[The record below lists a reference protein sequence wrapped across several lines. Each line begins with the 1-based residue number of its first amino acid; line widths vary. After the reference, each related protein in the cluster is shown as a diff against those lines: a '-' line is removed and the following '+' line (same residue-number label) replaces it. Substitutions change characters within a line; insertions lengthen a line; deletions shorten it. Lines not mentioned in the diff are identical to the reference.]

1 VVRLG
6 IDIGSRQV
14 KFALDAGSGDGTLR
28 RFSLPTFQLYHDHS
42 RPLKDGTYALDFSS
56 LDLPGLDQVAA
67 TGYGRNNVRLA
78 GALVVSEIE
87 AHAQGAKDVAA
98 GEFCLL
104 DLGGQDT
111 KAVRVRD
118 GQVEDFVVNDKCAA
132 GSGRYLENMA
142 QVMGVDLEVLFRY
155 HLDPADLSTTCAVY
169 AESEIVGKVADGVSV
184 ARLCAGVNHSVFL
197 RLRPMLERWPLRQL
211 VFVGGGAKN
220 QALVYYL
227 QEAGFDVTVP
237 LHPEYNGA
245 HGCLAL
251 LAKER
256 KS

>member
-1 VVRLG
+1 MHRLG

-14 KFALDAGSGDGTLR
+14 KFALDAGDGAVR

-42 RPLKDGTYALDFSS
+42 RCLKDGTYALDFSS
-56 LDLPGLDQVAA
+56 LNLPALDQVAA
-67 TGYGRNNVRLA
+67 TGYGRNNVKLP
-78 GALVVSEIE
+78 GALVISEIE
-87 AHAQGAKDVAA
+87 AHAQGAQGAVK

-111 KAVRVRD
+111 KAVHVRD
-118 GQVEDFVVNDKCAA
+118 GLVEDFTVNDKCAA

-142 QVMGVDLEVLFRY
+142 QVMGIDLETLFGY

-169 AESEIVGKVADGVSV
+169 AESEIVGKVADGVPL

-197 RLRPMLERWPLRQL
+197 RLRPMLERWKLKQV
-211 VFVGGGAKN
+211 VFVGGGARN
-220 QALVYYL
+220 QALVHYL
-227 QEAGFDVTVP
+227 QAAGFIVTVP
-237 LHPEYNGA
+237 MHPEYNGA

-251 LAKER
+251 LAKE
-256 KS
+256 KK

>member
-1 VVRLG
+1 MAKLG

-14 KFALDAGSGDGTLR
+14 KFALDPGDGKIR
-28 RFSLPTFQLYHDHS
+28 RFHLPTFQLYHDHS
-42 RPLKDGTYALDFSS
+42 SLRPDGTYALDFAS
-56 LDLPGLDQVAA
+56 LGLPGLNQVAA
-67 TGYGRNNVRLA
+67 TGYGRHNVKLA

-87 AHAQGAKDVAA
+87 AHARGAQGAVP

-142 QVMGVDLEVLFRY
+142 QVMGIDLDVLFGY

-169 AESEIVGKVADGVSV
+169 AESEIVGKVADGVPM

-197 RLRPMLERWPLRQL
+197 RLRPMLERWPLKQL
-211 VFVGGGAKN
+211 VFVGGGARN
-220 QALVYYL
+220 LALVHYL
-227 QEAGFDVTVP
+227 REAGFNVTVP
-237 LHPEYNGA
+237 EHPEYNGA
-245 HGCLAL
+245 HGCLAM
-251 LAKER
+251 LAEEK
-256 KS
+256 